1 MSKDAA
7 GTGLPNN
14 EGPEKVDTGLLNIEP
29 EPEPDSD
36 EEGMKTAKFE

>member
-29 EPEPDSD
+29 EPDSA